1 MDTLIQVQKSALS
14 GFLAFIRERGVAGL
28 AVGFIMGGAVTKTV
42 TSLVDDV
49 LNPLIGVVAG
59 SRLNLTEMT
68 IGVVKVGSFANALIN
83 LLIISAV
90 VYFVLYKALRLDKLE
105 KPKV

>member
-1 MDTLIQVQKSALS
+1 MDTLIQIHKSAFS
-14 GFLAFIRERGVAGL
+14 GFLDFIRERGVAGL

-49 LNPLIGVVAG
+49 LNPLIGIVLG
-59 SRLNLTEMT
+59 SRANLTEMT
-68 IGVVKVGSFANALIN
+68 IGVVKVGSFANNVIN
-83 LLIISAV
+83 LLIVAAV
-90 VYFVLYKALRLDKLE
+90 VYFILYKALHLDKLE